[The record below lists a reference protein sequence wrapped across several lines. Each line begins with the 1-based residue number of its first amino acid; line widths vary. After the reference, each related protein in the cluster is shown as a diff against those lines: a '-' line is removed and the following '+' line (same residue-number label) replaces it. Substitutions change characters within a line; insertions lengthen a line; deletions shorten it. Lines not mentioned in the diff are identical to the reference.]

1 MGYGRVEG
9 SSAIGGGGEAAI
21 ALMSDIDGTHI
32 GLFESLHIGDLPYI
46 YISPNLQSYW
56 IPFLSIF
63 GDFQSQDSGPRGL
76 AGRVRTDRRVGGW
89 CYQQLAVL

>member
-46 YISPNLQSYW
+46 YIFPNLQSYW

-63 GDFQSQDSGPRGL
+63 GDFQRRRIKRKRKIRNTPFPPKYGL
-76 AGRVRTDRRVGGW
+76 YVFSF
-89 CYQQLAVL
+89 